1 MKRMCMTLST
11 LLLYFIAP
19 AQVDSINQ
27 RIFLI
32 GDAGELL
39 GNKQPV
45 VEWVRQHAD
54 LNDEKTTIIFL
65 GDNIYPLGLPM
76 EGEPTYAESKK
87 ILDAQIDL
95 VKGKKAKAYFVLGNH
110 DWKNGKLGGWQQALN
125 QENYINGLEQKNIQA
140 YPQDGCPGPVPVEI

>member
-1 MKRMCMTLST
+1 MKRTIVLFFV
-11 LLLYFIAP
+11 LFIYTIVT

-27 RIFLI
+27 RIFLV

-45 VEWVRQHAD
+45 VEWIRQHVD
-54 LNDEKTTIIFL
+54 MNDEKNTILFL

-76 EGEPTYAESKK
+76 EGEPAYVESKK

-95 VKGKKAKAYFVLGNH
+95 VRGKKAKAFFVLGNH
-110 DWKNGKLGGWQQALN
+110 DWKNGKLGGWQQAIN
-125 QENYINGLEQKNIQA
+125 QDALGLQLLSCLIKW
-140 YPQDGCPGPVPVEI
+140 